1 MRKPTDDILD
11 AILGKLAILA
21 FLAVWIL
28 IEVTN

>member
-1 MRKPTDDILD
+1 MKRPTDDILD

-28 IEVTN
+28 IEVSK